1 MSRVEL
7 DRSGFTLVELMVAIT
22 ILSVA
27 LLGMIGTMAS
37 TIRVLGEGDRAMTA
51 AYHSSGK
58 MEELE
63 TLGCDN
69 LSGAGSDTAQA
80 VYAMSWTVSGD
91 SGSAIRDIELVT
103 QYPGVGGQ
111 ARVDTFE
118 TALACV
124 R

>member
-1 MSRVEL
+1 MRGVTV

-27 LLGMIGTMAS
+27 LLGLIGTMAS

-51 AYHSSGK
+51 AYHSSGM

-63 TLGCDN
+63 ALGCDN
-69 LSGAGSDTAQA
+69 LSAGSDTAQA
-80 VYAMSWTVSGD
+80 VYVMSWTVSGD
-91 SGSAIRDIELVT
+91 SSSAIRDINLVT
-103 QYPGVGGQ
+103 QYPGVAGQ
-111 ARVDTFE
+111 ARADTFE
-118 TALACV
+118 TALPCI